1 MRGDCRLCRNAAV
14 DFQFTLTEEKMKI
27 LIGFMMFFVVLNN
40 ISAVHLFYQGKD
52 MAEKPDGES
61 RYRAKIFF
69 ASAGVKMIE
78 AITLV
83 VAIKQL
89 R

>member
-1 MRGDCRLCRNAAV
+1 MKLLIILMVLFVILDAV
-14 DFQFTLTEEKMKI
+14 
-27 LIGFMMFFVVLNN
+27 
-40 ISAVHLFYQGKD
+40 SAVNLFGHGKD
-52 MAEKPDGES
+52 MAEKSDKES
-61 RYRAKIFF
+61 KYRAKIFF

-78 AITLV
+78 AATIT